1 MKTFCPIS
9 FFFQSRLE
17 QAAVLAYAGN
27 RCPVDS
33 VITFFRGLVA
43 RREGRSRRENNQL
56 DTSLSN
62 MSSITTQNGPWVYT
76 VVPWED

>member
-17 QAAVLAYAGN
+17 QAAVLGYAGN
-27 RCPVDS
+27 RCPVES
-33 VITFFRGLVA
+33 ITLFFRSLVN
-43 RREGRSRRENNQL
+43 RRESRLPRKDNQL

-76 VVPWED
+76 VVPLED